1 MFENKTEGQAR
12 EAILAFVEEYYEK
25 FHRDK
30 QNWQEGQRISYA
42 SRVYG
47 QEELRNLV
55 DSSLEFWLTSGR
67 YTEQFEREFAA
78 YIGAPYCSLVNSGS
92 SANLLAFMALTSPL
106 LGERQ
111 IRRGDEVI
119 TVAAGFPTT
128 VAPCIQYGAVP
139 VFVDMAI
146 PQYNLD
152 VGQLEQALSEKTKAV
167 MVAHTLGNPFD
178 LKAVREFCS
187 RHGLWLV
194 EDNCDALGSEYF
206 IEGAWKKT
214 GSIGDIGTSSFY
226 PPHHMTMGEG
236 GAVYTSSP
244 LLHKII
250 RSLRDWGRDCM
261 CPSGTDNLCGHRFDR
276 QYGEL
281 PAGYD
286 HKYVYSHFG
295 YNLKATDLQAAIGCA
310 QIEKMPEFVEKR
322 KYHFNRLLDGL
333 KNCGDK
339 LVLPVPCGNSEP
351 SWFGFLVTC
360 KEGVERNRVISYLE
374 NHGVQTRMLFAGNLI
389 KHPCFDQMR
398 ASGKGYRVIGELE
411 NTERIMKD
419 TFWIGVYPGMTE
431 KMIDYMVK
439 TIKEAVYGSRC

>member
-12 EAILAFVEEYYEK
+12 EEILAFVEEYYEK

-78 YIGAPYCSLVNSGS
+78 YIGAPFCSLVNSGS

-146 PQYNLD
+146 PQYNLN

-206 IEGAWKKT
+206 IDGAWKKT

-261 CPSGTDNLCGHRFDR
+261 CPSGTDNLCGHRFGR

-295 YNLKATDLQAAIGCA
+295 YNLKATDMQAAVGCA
-310 QIEKMPEFVEKR
+310 QLGRLPEFTKRRRENFARLKEKLAGTESR
-322 KYHFNRLLDGL
+322 FI
-333 KNCGDK
+333 
-339 LVLPVPCGNSEP
+339 LPEPCPDSNP
-351 SWFGFLVTC
+351 SWFGFLITC
-360 KEGVERNRVISYLE
+360 RDGVDKNKLVGYLE
-374 NHGVQTRMLFAGNLI
+374 GHGIQTRMLFSGNLV
-389 KHPCFDQMR
+389 KQPCFDGMR
-398 ASGKGYRVIGELE
+398 SKQEGYRVAGSLKA
-411 NTERIMKD
+411 TDLIMEKS
-419 TFWIGVYPGMTE
+419 FWVGLYPGMKPE
-431 KMIDYMVK
+431 MIDYMAEK
-439 TIKEAVYGSRC
+439 LCSYQEMG

>member
-12 EAILAFVEEYYEK
+12 EEILAFVEEYYEK
-25 FHRDK
+25 FHQDK

-167 MVAHTLGNPFD
+167 MVAHTIGNPFD

-206 IEGAWKKT
+206 IDGAWKKT

-226 PPHHMTMGEG
+226 PPHNMTMGEG

-295 YNLKATDLQAAIGCA
+295 YNLKATDMQAAVGCA
-310 QIEKMPEFVEKR
+310 QLGRLPEFTKRRRENFARLKEKLAGTESR
-322 KYHFNRLLDGL
+322 FI
-333 KNCGDK
+333 
-339 LVLPVPCGNSEP
+339 LPEPCPDSNP
-351 SWFGFLVTC
+351 SWFGFLITC
-360 KEGVERNRVISYLE
+360 RDGVDKNKLVGYLE
-374 NHGVQTRMLFAGNLI
+374 GHGIQTRMLFSGNLV
-389 KHPCFDQMR
+389 KQPCFDGMR
-398 ASGKGYRVIGELE
+398 SKQEGYRVAGSLKATDFIIE
-411 NTERIMKD
+411 KS
-419 TFWIGVYPGMTE
+419 FWVGLYPGMKPE
-431 KMIDYMVK
+431 MIDYMAEK
-439 TIKEAVYGSRC
+439 LCSYQEMG

>member
-12 EAILAFVEEYYEK
+12 EEILAFVEEYYEK

-167 MVAHTLGNPFD
+167 MVAHTL
-178 LKAVREFCS
+178 
-187 RHGLWLV
+187 
-194 EDNCDALGSEYF
+194 
-206 IEGAWKKT
+206 
-214 GSIGDIGTSSFY
+214 
-226 PPHHMTMGEG
+226 
-236 GAVYTSSP
+236 
-244 LLHKII
+244 
-250 RSLRDWGRDCM
+250 SLI
-261 CPSGTDNLCGHRFDR
+261 H
-276 QYGEL
+276 
-281 PAGYD
+281 
-286 HKYVYSHFG
+286 
-295 YNLKATDLQAAIGCA
+295 I
-310 QIEKMPEFVEKR
+310 
-322 KYHFNRLLDGL
+322 
-333 KNCGDK
+333 
-339 LVLPVPCGNSEP
+339 
-351 SWFGFLVTC
+351 
-360 KEGVERNRVISYLE
+360 
-374 NHGVQTRMLFAGNLI
+374 
-389 KHPCFDQMR
+389 
-398 ASGKGYRVIGELE
+398 
-411 NTERIMKD
+411 
-419 TFWIGVYPGMTE
+419 
-431 KMIDYMVK
+431 
-439 TIKEAVYGSRC
+439 